1 MFEEFAKKIK
11 TKEELISY
19 LEEISQAQQSAFEK
33 KEDLLSEKVKEKV
46 SETLKNF
53 LERAEE
59 KGIISKNPK
68 QQNSFLKKLK
78 EYLLSLPEVKLK
90 IAFSPSSEFLEEIN
104 QWFEKELS
112 VKVILDLTI
121 NPKIVGGAIIE
132 YQGNWRDFSLRKKI
146 DNLIEKLYYPR
157 NSATQ

>member
-1 MFEEFAKKIK
+1 M
-11 TKEELISY
+11 
-19 LEEISQAQQSAFEK
+19 
-33 KEDLLSEKVKEKV
+33 
-46 SETLKNF
+46 
-53 LERAEE
+53 
-59 KGIISKNPK
+59 
-68 QQNSFLKKLK
+68 
-78 EYLLSLPEVKLK
+78 KLK